1 MQYLVSVSLV
11 VVGLIHLLPI
21 YGVLG
26 SNQLSK
32 LYDVN
37 VDDPNL
43 QILMRHRAVL
53 FGLLGCFLIGAAF
66 TPSLQGLAFGSAF
79 VSVIS
84 YLYLVWSVGS
94 YNQKLKKVIYI
105 DVAALVLLAAGYWAY
120 LQ

>member
-1 MQYLVSVSLV
+1 MQYLVSVSLF
-11 VVGLIHLLPI
+11 VVGLIHLLPA

-66 TPSLQGLAFGSAF
+66 IPSLQGLAFGSAF

-84 YLYLVWSVGS
+84 YLYLVWSVDG
-94 YNQKLKKVIYI
+94 YNQKLKKVFYI
-105 DVAALVLLAAGYWAY
+105 DVVALGMLVVGCWAF
-120 LQ
+120 L